1 MNHSIVWQQ
10 VQERNTA
17 TVVFETVIFTLTM
30 ILSLFGNL
38 MVCYAVRRNPR
49 LRTSSNYYIIS
60 LALTDISIA
69 LFTMPLSVV
78 LLATGKRPFGTF
90 LSRFATISKLSLTNT
105 STSTMA
111 LMALNRYYK
120 IVQPAKYQTIFT
132 KKFIISTALGVW
144 AAFVSLARLS
154 VLAFGFSN
162 DVYPAFAV
170 PVTTFPMP
178 VARPTAVVIFYSPYT
193 VIIFCYWEVYKTV
206 KIHNAN
212 VSWKSANIQDVRV
225 CKTLLITVV
234 GFLSLWLPSQAIF
247 FVSYN
252 YNLTL
257 PRQLKLFATLLI
269 YSSSFIN
276 PFIYGFMNRSFRNE
290 FKNFLILKKKHSIG
304 SEASPAKPENI
315 VQIIN

>member
-1 MNHSIVWQQ
+1 M
-10 VQERNTA
+10 QERNTA

-49 LRTSSNYYIIS
+49 LRSSSNYYIIS

-78 LLATGKRPFGTF
+78 LLATGKWPFGTF
-90 LSRFATISKLSLTNT
+90 MSRFATISTLSLTNI

-120 IVQPAKYQTIFT
+120 IVKPAKYQTIFT

-144 AAFVSLARLS
+144 AAFVSLALLT
-154 VLAFGFSN
+154 VLAFGLRN
-162 DVYPAFAV
+162 DMIPAYAV
-170 PVTTFPMP
+170 PGTTFPML
-178 VARPTAVVIFYSPYT
+178 TAVVIFYSPYA
-193 VIIFCYWEVYKTV
+193 VIIFCYWKVYKTV

-212 VSWKSANIQDVRV
+212 VSWQSANVQDIRV
-225 CKTLLITVV
+225 YKILLVTVV
-234 GFLSLWLPSQAIF
+234 GFLSLWLPSQIIF
-247 FVSYN
+247 LMSFYIA
-252 YNLTL
+252 L
-257 PRQLKLFATLLI
+257 PRQLKLFATFLI

-290 FKNFLILKKKHSIG
+290 FKNFLILKKKHLIG

>member
-1 MNHSIVWQQ
+1 M
-10 VQERNTA
+10 QERNTA

-49 LRTSSNYYIIS
+49 LRSSSNYYIIS

-78 LLATGKRPFGTF
+78 SLATGKWPFGTF
-90 LSRFATISKLSLTNT
+90 MSRFATISTLSLTNI

-120 IVQPAKYQTIFT
+120 IVKPAKYQTIFT

-144 AAFVSLARLS
+144 AAFVSLALLT
-154 VLAFGFSN
+154 VLAFGLRN
-162 DVYPAFAV
+162 DMIPAYAV
-170 PVTTFPMP
+170 PGTTFPML
-178 VARPTAVVIFYSPYT
+178 TAVVIFYSPYA
-193 VIIFCYWEVYKTV
+193 VIIFCYWKVYKTV

-212 VSWKSANIQDVRV
+212 VSWQSANVQDIRV
-225 CKTLLITVV
+225 YKILLVTVV
-234 GFLSLWLPSQAIF
+234 GFLSLWLPSQIIF
-247 FVSYN
+247 LMSFYIA
-252 YNLTL
+252 L
-257 PRQLKLFATLLI
+257 PRQLKLFATFLI

-290 FKNFLILKKKHSIG
+290 FKNFLILKKKHLIG

>member
-1 MNHSIVWQQ
+1 M
-10 VQERNTA
+10 QERNTA

-49 LRTSSNYYIIS
+49 LRSSSNYYIIS

-78 LLATGKRPFGTF
+78 SLATGKWPFGTF
-90 LSRFATISKLSLTNT
+90 LSRFATISTLSLTNI
-105 STSTMA
+105 SFHFIIDEHLDIDMA

-120 IVQPAKYQTIFT
+120 IVKPAKYQTIFT
-132 KKFIISTALGVW
+132 RKFIISTALGVW
-144 AAFVSLARLS
+144 ATFVSLALLS
-154 VLAFGFSN
+154 VLAFGSRN
-162 DVYPAFAV
+162 DMIPAFEV
-170 PVTTFPMP
+170 PGTTSPMP
-178 VARPTAVVIFYSPYT
+178 VAKLTAVVIFYSPYA
-193 VIIFCYWEVYKTV
+193 VIIFCYWKVYKTV

-212 VSWKSANIQDVRV
+212 VSWQSANVQDVRV
-225 CKTLLITVV
+225 YKILLVTVV
-234 GFLSLWLPSQAIF
+234 GFLSLWLPSQTIF
-247 FVSYN
+247 LMSSYIA
-252 YNLTL
+252 L
-257 PRQLKLFATLLI
+257 PRQLKLFATFLI

-290 FKNFLILKKKHSIG
+290 FKNFLILKKKHLIG